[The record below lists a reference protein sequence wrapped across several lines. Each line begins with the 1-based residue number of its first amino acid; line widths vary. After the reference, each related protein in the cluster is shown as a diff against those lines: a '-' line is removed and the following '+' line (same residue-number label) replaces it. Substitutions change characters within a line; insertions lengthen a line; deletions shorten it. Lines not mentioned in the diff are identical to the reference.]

1 LTSPYARPDIPSLAQ
16 LERLVEALETEL
28 GSWRDRSL
36 KAEQELTQGKG
47 RSHTGPELL
56 QARQRVGL
64 LEGENRVLQQR
75 ISAAREQIEQLKSR
89 LRFVEEHDAEGAA

>member
-1 LTSPYARPDIPSLAQ
+1 LTSPYARPDIPSLAR
-16 LERLVEALETEL
+16 LERVIEALEKEL
-28 GSWRDRSL
+28 GGWWDKTL
-36 KAEQELTQGKG
+36 KAEQDQTHGKG
-47 RSHTGPELL
+47 KGHGGPELL

-75 ISAAREQIEQLKSR
+75 IGAAREQIEQLKSR